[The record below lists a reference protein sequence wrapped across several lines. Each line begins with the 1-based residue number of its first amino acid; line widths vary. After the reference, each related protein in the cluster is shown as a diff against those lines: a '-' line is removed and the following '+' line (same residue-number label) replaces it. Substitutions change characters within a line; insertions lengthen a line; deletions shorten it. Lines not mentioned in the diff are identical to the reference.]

1 MIFLVFAL
9 LQSRIEIGI
18 GGWRTAAPTR
28 TQERRAAVHHNHP
41 SGAVVWSIVK
51 VKMEFDR
58 APCLILLI
66 LSLLRLFSFEP
77 AIKGTTFLLS

>member
-18 GGWRTAAPTR
+18 GEWRTAAPTR
-28 TQERRAAVHHNHP
+28 TQERRAAVHHNHL

-51 VKMEFDR
+51 VEMEFDI
-58 APCLILLI
+58 APCLILL
-66 LSLLRLFSFEP
+66 SSLRLFSFDP